1 MSSKGFPRHNSSI
14 DHKNCCQTWL
24 DYKAN
29 KEKNIS
35 VLSLISADHDRLVN
49 ENKRYMKSIILSV
62 RMLAIQGSAF
72 RGHRENEQSLNRGNF
87 IEIMNLIASFDD
99 TVHKKINGPKNARY
113 LHHSIQTEI
122 IHIMANIILSKISY
136 EINCV
141 SCLSIMA
148 DETKDITKTEQLS
161 IVIRYYYQDEIKE
174 RFLGFTPLKKLDAN
188 SLFVHIKN
196 LLCDCKIDM
205 NKCVAQTYDGANVM
219 RGHIS
224 GVQALFR
231 KEVPYAYYIHCNN
244 HRLNLVLVD
253 VAKNVEEA
261 DKFFLLLQDIYV
273 FMSGSTIH
281 SRFIELQKKVG
292 KYKPIELKRL
302 CMTRWSSQ
310 IHSCRALKS
319 VLDIVL
325 LLLNNIVLEKTDRSS
340 EAVGL
345 LNMIDFQFIYLLYLF
360 NDLLSEIHIVSKYL
374 QDVNADISKAIILIQ
389 ATNESLNNR

>member
-1 MSSKGFPRHNSSI
+1 LEINEPAFSLNGDTSKYNNEKISSARKVSGPSDIAQTIEEGPVQPKLRNYPKSVTGEGKSKRTRSFKSSWFEQYEWIEYSRLENSVYCFPCRFFALNNPDSIFTSSGYKNWKNAMSSKGFPRHNSSI

-35 VLSLISADHDRLVN
+35 VLSLISADHARLVN
-49 ENKRYMKSIILSV
+49 ENRRYMKSIILSV

-72 RGHRENEQSLNRGNF
+72 RDHRENEQSLNRGNF

-141 SCLSIMA
+141 SCF
-148 DETKDITKTEQLS
+148 S
-161 IVIRYYYQDEIKE
+161 IVIMYYYQDEIKE

-188 SLFVHIKN
+188 SLFVHIKH

-231 KEVPYAYYIHCNN
+231 KEVPYSYYIHCNN

-261 DKFFLLLQDIYV
+261 VPQ
-273 FMSGSTIH
+273 
-281 SRFIELQKKVG
+281 
-292 KYKPIELKRL
+292 
-302 CMTRWSSQ
+302 
-310 IHSCRALKS
+310 
-319 VLDIVL
+319 LDIM
-325 LLLNNIVLEKTDRSS
+325 K
-340 EAVGL
+340 
-345 LNMIDFQFIYLLYLF
+345 
-360 NDLLSEIHIVSKYL
+360 
-374 QDVNADISKAIILIQ
+374 
-389 ATNESLNNR
+389 